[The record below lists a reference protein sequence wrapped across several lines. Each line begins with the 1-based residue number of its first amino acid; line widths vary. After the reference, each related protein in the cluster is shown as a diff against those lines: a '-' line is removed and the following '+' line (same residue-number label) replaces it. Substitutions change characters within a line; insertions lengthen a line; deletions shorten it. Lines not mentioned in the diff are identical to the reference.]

1 MSPESPKEKQHL
13 LSLIWPFIGIALFQ
27 ALLLLI
33 SLNVL
38 SSVRAYVNGESLW
51 SKGYKD
57 AIFFLDLYVD
67 QPDEIYLKQYQQA
80 IAVPLSFQHAKNALE
95 SPVFD
100 PHVAQRNFVAGGI
113 DPQDAPGMVT
123 LYRNFSQFGFMRRS
137 IAIWNDADAF
147 LIQIEQLAS
156 TIEQTV
162 ASGQVNDQQIAN
174 WKVQIYKLNRNATPL
189 TEQFSIELGRSSR
202 ALNGVLVW
210 LNVGIAAAL
219 ILLALSRTAKLMR
232 QRSEFE
238 DALATEKERVQIT
251 LASIGDAVLTIDDAG
266 NIDYMNPAAEQLT
279 GWHGKNAS
287 GLALDKLL
295 PHAGTQTV
303 APATSILEQMSS
315 DNNESTAH
323 KLMRAD
329 GSAVVVTLMAAP
341 IRNQDKIS
349 GMVLVLHDM
358 TREHQYIANLS
369 WQASHDALTGLL
381 NRREFDRRLSRSL
394 ENLQQQQSEHALMY
408 LDLDQFKIINDT
420 CGHAAGDQLLRQVCT
435 ALQSCLRENDTLARL
450 GGDEFGVLLENC
462 PAAIST
468 KLAEQLRLAVEALR
482 FSWNG
487 RSFNVSASIGLVT
500 LEQSQITLED
510 SLRAADVACYMAK
523 DKGRNRVQLYHPEN
537 TELSLRFGEMAWAQR
552 IHQALKEHRF
562 ELYAQEIMPAQK
574 DLDNGIH
581 IELLLRLRDEDNQL
595 VAPGHFMPA
604 AERYGLMPMLDHWVV
619 ENALGIIIERK
630 DAGLE
635 PIQTCAINLS
645 GSTIGD
651 PEFLAFLRQ
660 QLKRPG
666 IDPRQICFE
675 ITETSAI
682 ANLTDA
688 MHFIKELQVLGCKFS
703 LDDFGVGMSS
713 FAYLKNLPVD
723 YLKIDG
729 GFVKDMLSDPIDRA
743 MVEMINRIAQVM
755 GKATIAEFVE
765 NEQIRQELEDI
776 GVDYVQGYGIA
787 KPHPFNKESTLVS
800 GAAFANR
807 KLTVQP
813 SH

>member
-57 AIFFLDLYVD
+57 AIFFLGLYVD
-67 QPDEIYLKQYQQA
+67 KPDEIYLKQYQQA
-80 IAVPLSFQHAKNALE
+80 IASPLNFQHAKSALE

-100 PHVAQRNFVAGGI
+100 PHAAQKSLVAGGI

-123 LYRNFSQFGFMRRS
+123 LYRNFSRFGFMSSS
-137 IAIWNDADAF
+137 ITIWNEADAF
-147 LIQIEQLAS
+147 LVEIEQLAS

-162 ASGQVNDQQIAN
+162 ASGQVDDQQIAN
-174 WKVQIYKLNRNATPL
+174 WKAQIYKLNRNATPL
-189 TEQFSIELGRSSR
+189 TEQFSVELGRSSR
-202 ALNGVLVW
+202 SLNEVLIW
-210 LNVGIAAAL
+210 LNLSIAAAL

-266 NIDYMNPAAEQLT
+266 KIDYMNPAAEQLT
-279 GWHGKNAS
+279 GWRGANAS

-295 PHAGTQTV
+295 PDAGTQSV
-303 APATSILEQMSS
+303 APATAILEQMSS
-315 DNNESTAH
+315 DNNETAAH

-462 PAAIST
+462 PADIST
-468 KLAEQLRLAVEALR
+468 KLAEQLRLAVQALR

-500 LEQSQITLED
+500 LGQSQVTLEE

-574 DLDNGIH
+574 DLDGGIH

-619 ENALGIIIERK
+619 ENALCIIIERK
-630 DAGLE
+630 NAGLE

-765 NEQIRQELEDI
+765 NEQIRQELEEI

-807 KLTVQP
+807 KRTVQP

>member
-57 AIFFLDLYVD
+57 AIFFLGLYVD
-67 QPDEIYLKQYQQA
+67 KPDEIYLKQYQQA
-80 IAVPLSFQHAKNALE
+80 IAAPLNFQHAKSALE

-100 PHVAQRNFVAGGI
+100 PHAAQRSLVAGGI

-123 LYRNFSQFGFMRRS
+123 LYRNFSRFGFMSSS
-137 IAIWNDADAF
+137 ITIWNEADAF
-147 LIQIEQLAS
+147 LVEIEQLAS

-174 WKVQIYKLNRNATPL
+174 WKARIYKLNRNATPL
-189 TEQFSIELGRSSR
+189 TEQFSVELGRSSR
-202 ALNGVLVW
+202 SLNEVLIW
-210 LNVGIAAAL
+210 LNLSIAAAL

-266 NIDYMNPAAEQLT
+266 KIDYMNPAAEQLT
-279 GWHGKNAS
+279 GWRGANAS

-295 PHAGTQTV
+295 PDAGNQSV
-303 APATSILEQMSS
+303 APAAAILEQMSS
-315 DNNESTAH
+315 DNNETAAH

-462 PAAIST
+462 PADIST
-468 KLAEQLRLAVEALR
+468 KLAEQLRLAVQALR

-500 LEQSQITLED
+500 LGQSQVTLEE

-562 ELYAQEIMPAQK
+562 ELYAQEIMPALK

-630 DAGLE
+630 NAGLE

-800 GAAFANR
+800 GVAFANR
-807 KLTVQP
+807 KRTVQP